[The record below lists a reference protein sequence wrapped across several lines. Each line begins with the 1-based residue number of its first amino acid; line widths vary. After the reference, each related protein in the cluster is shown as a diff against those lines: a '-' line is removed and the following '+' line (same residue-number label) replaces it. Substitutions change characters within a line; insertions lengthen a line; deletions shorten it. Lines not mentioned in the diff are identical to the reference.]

1 VASSQAAAPRQEP
14 TPRANESNESKQLIR
29 RQAEGTG
36 WRMAPP
42 ELRPWTVSKMK
53 EAAGDSD
60 WLLSLASKA
69 VAADVGNSGT
79 SPRHPTLSKAERIE
93 RRRRK
98 KSEREQ
104 RRTQTLLKKRNVT
117 RGVDAD
123 QATDNTES
131 TEEPRSRKKHEG
143 ISRASKRTLREL
155 ATRLSEAHSSSEQ
168 ATRNKTKKRKA
179 RDQGDDCVTLKNG
192 ISAEPKGKAT
202 KQSTLRHDSKE
213 LQPRAR
219 DYNGQGLARPSIFL
233 QLNDPSFLPKVE
245 LEFGEHIE
253 GFFGRTKTRSSK
265 KQETKGMLWKRC
277 LDEKIKRNASTKS
290 S

>member
-1 VASSQAAAPRQEP
+1 
-14 TPRANESNESKQLIR
+14 
-29 RQAEGTG
+29 
-36 WRMAPP
+36 
-42 ELRPWTVSKMK
+42 MK

-69 VAADVGNSGT
+69 VATDGGNS
-79 SPRHPTLSKAERIE
+79 SKSSSHCHPTLSKAERIE

-98 KSEREQ
+98 NAEREQ
-104 RRTQTLLKKRNVT
+104 RRKQAIEKKRST
-117 RGVDAD
+117 RRNAD

-131 TEEPRSRKKHEG
+131 TKEPRSRKKNEG
-143 ISRASKRTLREL
+143 ISRASKRTLQEL

-168 ATRNKTKKRKA
+168 APRKTKKRKA

-233 QLNDPSFLPKVE
+233 QLNDPSFLPKLE

-253 GFFGRTKTRSSK
+253 GFFGRAKTKSAK
-265 KQETKGMLWKRC
+265 KQEARGMLWKRC
-277 LDEKIKRNASTKS
+277 LDDSTDTRENKKKRIDKIIMSGDVM
-290 S
+290 